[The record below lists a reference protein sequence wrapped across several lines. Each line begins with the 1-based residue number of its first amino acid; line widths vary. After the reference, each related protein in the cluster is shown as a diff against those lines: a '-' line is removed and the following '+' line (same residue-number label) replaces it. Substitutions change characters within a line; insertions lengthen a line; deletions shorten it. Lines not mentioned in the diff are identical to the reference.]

1 MAYEQ
6 EVQQALT
13 EVAQAMNRLTEA
25 FQNHVASLRVSGT
38 DEYTLMRVD
47 QAARAITDSVAI
59 FMTWAQYFASDDFKN
74 ASNTPDTA

>member
-25 FQNHVASLRVSGT
+25 FENHVASLRVSGA
-38 DEYTLMRVD
+38 DEYTLNRVD
-47 QAARAITDSVAI
+47 QAAKAITDSVEI

-74 ASNTPDTA
+74 APNPS